1 MEHFDRVRDIVH
13 DVTGVPTELITA
25 DATAQQLNMDSL
37 DLCEVVMCVEDEFD
51 ILIEDES
58 KLRCMQDIVRYVD
71 AQVA

>member
-1 MEHFDRVRDIVH
+1 MEHFERVRDIVH
-13 DVTGVPTELITA
+13 DVTGVPAELITA
-25 DATAQQLNMDSL
+25 EATAQQLNMDSL